1 MPSVA
6 NATPT
11 PPLQGCI
18 LLLTFKLGFSGFL
31 RAHSEPAPAALDP
44 GSAVKGAVAYK
55 PAHQGPPAPTLPPKA
70 LPTLKTLQA
79 SKSFQIEKPKKGG
92 PWEQQE

>member
-55 PAHQGPPAPTLPPKA
+55 PTHQGSPPLAAKGPPHPENTAGFKELPN
-70 LPTLKTLQA
+70 
-79 SKSFQIEKPKKGG
+79 
-92 PWEQQE
+92 